1 MFEYH
6 EDCIYMKNDQ
16 NQVIARI
23 EFPSVSD
30 RLVDIQHTIVEPAY
44 NGQGLAGQIMKELAE
59 WLRSKEKQAVLTC
72 TYAQA
77 WFPKHPEY
85 TDVVCPLK

>member
-6 EDCIYMKNDQ
+6 DDCIYLKNEQ
-16 NQVIARI
+16 NQIIARI
-23 EFPSVSD
+23 EFSPVSD
-30 RLVDIQHTIVEPAY
+30 RFVDIQHTIVDSAY
-44 NGQGLAGQIMKELAE
+44 SGQGFAGQIMKELAE
-59 WLRSKEKQAVLTC
+59 WLRCHNKQAILTC

-85 TDVVCPLK
+85 TDIVCPK